1 MFRAF
6 NDHHGRRLSPVCLA
20 RRAVNEAL
28 ARLLEAV
35 AAEMPA
41 EEVEAVWAFPPVRRE
56 GREHAVAVV
65 SRLAGEDR
73 RRIYRARYTVGLS
86 GGERGKVTVQLEQA
100 AEGPPDL
107 VPSVIEGVRRRADEA
122 GDAELVDLSSWRAA
136 LDARSAG
143 G

>member
-6 NDHHGRRLSPVCLA
+6 NDHYGRC
-20 RRAVNEAL
+20 AVNEAL

-41 EEVEAVWAFPPVRRE
+41 HEVEAVWAFPPVRRE
-56 GREHAVAVV
+56 GREHAIAVV

-73 RRIYRARYTVGLS
+73 RRIYRARFSVGLS
-86 GGERGKVTVQLEQA
+86 GAERGKVTVQLEQA

-122 GDAELVDLSSWRAA
+122 GDAELVDLSSWKAA
-136 LDARSAG
+136 LDERSAG

>member
-6 NDHHGRRLSPVCLA
+6 NDPYRR
-20 RRAVNEAL
+20 RRAVNEVL

-41 EEVEAVWAFPPVRRE
+41 HEVEAVWAFPPVRRE
-56 GREHAVAVV
+56 GREHAIAVV
-65 SRLAGEDR
+65 SRLAGDDR
-73 RRIYRARYTVGLS
+73 RLIYRARYSVGLS

-107 VPSVIEGVRRRADEA
+107 VSSVIEGVRRRADEA
-122 GDAELVDLSSWRAA
+122 GDAELVDLSSWRAV
-136 LDARSAG
+136 LDERPADG
-143 G
+143 

>member
-6 NDHHGRRLSPVCLA
+6 NDQHEL
-20 RRAVNEAL
+20 RAVNEAL

-86 GGERGKVTVQLEQA
+86 GGERGKVAVQLEQA